1 MKDRVETSND
11 VLNFLYGRIDYER
24 KDAPQH
30 AQSFKLDRMR
40 ELMRRLGNPQNDLKI
55 VHIAGTKGKGSTA
68 HMIAAVLNAAGLRY
82 GLYTSPH
89 LETLGER
96 FVVDGRNC
104 SSTEL
109 IEIIGLIRP
118 VVTDMDELAETK
130 SDPTG
135 KPTFFEI
142 TTAIA
147 LLHFYRQN
155 VDLAIIEVGLGG
167 RLDSTNICHPCV
179 SVITSISYDHVH
191 LLGDTLELIATEK
204 AGIIK
209 SNVPVVS
216 GVEQDEPKKTIQ
228 KIAEQQGS
236 PIWTLH
242 EDFHLQTTP
251 PDLSTSSQQLQQFD
265 CFLDTD
271 SHQQRWS
278 NLKLALNGKH
288 QLNNA
293 AVALATLAC
302 LQQQGWKIPSEAFL
316 RGLANVHCPARI
328 EVISEHPTVVIDTA
342 HNRASIDSLVQY
354 LDKQERASRQILVF
368 AASRD
373 KDVSGM
379 LALLLPCF
387 DVVILTRYA
396 TNPRALDIEELEQ
409 ECQLATSQFDSET
422 AVPFI
427 ESAKDPGAAWQR
439 ARQLAETNDLVCI
452 TGSFYLAGEIRSLI
466 TDQQTAQIVS

>member
-1 MKDRVETSND
+1 
-11 VLNFLYGRIDYER
+11 L
-24 KDAPQH
+24 
-30 AQSFKLDRMR
+30 
-40 ELMRRLGNPQNDLKI
+40 LGN
-55 VHIAGTKGKGSTA
+55 
-68 HMIAAVLNAAGLRY
+68 
-82 GLYTSPH
+82 
-89 LETLGER
+89 
-96 FVVDGRNC
+96 
-104 SSTEL
+104 
-109 IEIIGLIRP
+109 
-118 VVTDMDELAETK
+118 
-130 SDPTG
+130 
-135 KPTFFEI
+135 
-142 TTAIA
+142 
-147 LLHFYRQN
+147 
-155 VDLAIIEVGLGG
+155 
-167 RLDSTNICHPCV
+167 
-179 SVITSISYDHVH
+179 
-191 LLGDTLELIATEK
+191 TLELIATEK

-216 GVEQDEPKKTIQ
+216 GVDQDEPKKTIR
-228 KIAEQQGS
+228 KIAGQRGS
-236 PIWTLH
+236 RIWTLH
-242 EDFHLQTTP
+242 EDFHLQVAP
-251 PDLSTSSQQLQQFD
+251 ADLSTPGQQLQQFD

-302 LQQQGWKIPSEAFL
+302 LQQQGWEIPSEAFFH
-316 RGLANVHCPARI
+316 GLANVHCPARI

-368 AASRD
+368 ATSRD
-373 KDVSGM
+373 KDISGM

-409 ECQLATSQFDSET
+409 ECQLAISEFDSET
-422 AVPFI
+422 TVPFI
-427 ESAKDPGAAWQR
+427 ESAKDPSTAWQR

-466 TDQQTAQIVS
+466 TDQQAAQIVS